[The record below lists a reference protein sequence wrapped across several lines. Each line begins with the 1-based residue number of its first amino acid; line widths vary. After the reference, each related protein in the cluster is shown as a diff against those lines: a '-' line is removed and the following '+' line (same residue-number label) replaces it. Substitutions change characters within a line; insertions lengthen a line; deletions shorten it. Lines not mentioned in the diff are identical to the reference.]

1 MTTHPADALSYDG
14 VILGQFWATSHEIAH
29 SGTT

>member
-1 MTTHPADALSYDG
+1 MTTHPADALSYG
-14 VILGQFWATSHEIAH
+14 GGILGQFWAISYEIAH